1 MCTTTTTLILFEFY
15 FRCVSE
21 EQAREE
27 TNPIIVW
34 RSRQPNGPVLV
45 YLHKSHPEERAR
57 MMREDVDCC
66 VCVCECA
73 AGRIRVGRRRRAA
86 STHTHRA
93 QSNFEPSR
101 SFDTEKDGTFVSA
114 VATTGTEDTHGRRRG
129 LREGERFAQCANQL
143 VEFEMHITFQ

>member
-1 MCTTTTTLILFEFY
+1 
-15 FRCVSE
+15 
-21 EQAREE
+21 
-27 TNPIIVW
+27 
-34 RSRQPNGPVLV
+34 
-45 YLHKSHPEERAR
+45 

-66 VCVCECA
+66 VCVCVLLA
-73 AGRIRVGRRRRAA
+73 VFGWVVVVGLPA
-86 STHTHRA
+86 HTHRA